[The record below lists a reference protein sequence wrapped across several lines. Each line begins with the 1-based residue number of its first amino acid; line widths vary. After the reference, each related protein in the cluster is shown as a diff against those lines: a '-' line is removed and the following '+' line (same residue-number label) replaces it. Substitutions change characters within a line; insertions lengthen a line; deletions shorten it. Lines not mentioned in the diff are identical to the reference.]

1 MSDLLLEL
9 LSEEIPARMQGRA
22 ADDLKRLFEESLKKA
37 GLSHS
42 GIASYSTPR
51 RLTLAVFGLPD
62 RQPDVTEERRGPR
75 EGAPEKAIEGFL
87 KGNGLTSL
95 DEAEL
100 RETEKGKFW
109 FAIRKIKGR
118 DTADVLTEILEST
131 LRALPWPKSMRWGE
145 NQFRW
150 VRPLHGILA
159 IFGGEPL
166 KGALDLGDSKLDFST
181 STPEPFT
188 VSSFEDYVEKLAN
201 AKVVLDP
208 AVRRKV
214 IADQAAEIATA
225 EGLKVRQDE
234 ALLDEV
240 AGLVEWPNTLM
251 GKIDEAFMDLPPE
264 VLTTSMRAHQ
274 KYFALENANGS
285 LAPRFL
291 LVSDMEAF
299 AGTTRRANIIAGNER
314 VLRPRLSDARFFW
327 DQDRK
332 RTLESREGDLKQVV
346 FHAKLGTVE
355 DKVDRVTALGVSLA
369 RLVPD
374 ADVDRV
380 RSAARLAKADLT
392 TGMVGEF
399 PELQGTIGRYY
410 ALADGEHAD
419 VADAIAEHYA
429 PLGPGDRC
437 PSAPTSVCVALAD
450 KIDTLVGFWAIDE
463 KPTGSK
469 DPYALRRA
477 ALGVIRLI
485 LENRLR
491 LGLLDVFDGTETQLA
506 KSHPGIECSNITN
519 RDYRG
524 ESRKAHKNSHDLLT
538 FFADRLKVA
547 LRDQGVRHDL
557 IAAVFALGEDDFVRL
572 VDRVRAL
579 SAFIESD
586 AGSNLLIAYR
596 RAANIVRI
604 EEKKDDRQFS
614 DAPAKSKLVELE
626 EKALYEAI
634 RKAGSAADKA
644 LAAEDFGGAM
654 DALAALRGP
663 VDAFF
668 EKVTVNAEDGD
679 LRANRLR
686 LLTSIKAI
694 LDRVADFSMIEG

>member
-75 EGAPEKAIEGFL
+75 EGAPERAIEGFL
-87 KGNGLTSL
+87 KGNGLASL

-118 DTADVLTEILEST
+118 DTANVLTEILESI

-150 VRPLHGILA
+150 VRPLHGVLA
-159 IFGGEPL
+159 IFAGEPL
-166 KGALDLGDSKLDFST
+166 KGALDLGDSKLDFSN
-181 STPEPFT
+181 STRGHRFLAPKPFT

-201 AKVVLDP
+201 AKVILDP
-208 AVRRKV
+208 PVRRNV
-214 IADQAAEIATA
+214 ISDQASEIAAA
-225 EGLKVRQDE
+225 EGLKVREDE

-264 VLTTSMRAHQ
+264 VLTTSMRTHQ
-274 KYFALENANGS
+274 KYFALENADGS

-299 AGTTRRANIIAGNER
+299 EGTERRANIIAGNER

-369 RLVPD
+369 RLVPN

-429 PLGPGDRC
+429 PLGPSDRC

-477 ALGVIRLI
+477 ALGIIRLI

-491 LGLLDVFDGTETQLA
+491 LGLLAVFETAQR
-506 KSHPGIECSNITN
+506 GIAGN
-519 RDYRG
+519 RDVAQVR
-524 ESRKAHKNSHDLLT
+524 HDLLT

-604 EEKKDDRQFS
+604 EEKKDDTQFS

-634 RKAGSAADKA
+634 REAGSAADKA

>member
-22 ADDLKRLFEESLKKA
+22 ADDLKRLFEEALKKA
-37 GLSHS
+37 GLPHS
-42 GIASYSTPR
+42 GIAAHSTPR
-51 RLTLAVFGLPD
+51 RLTLAVFGLPN

-100 RETEKGKFW
+100 RETDKGKFW
-109 FAIRKIKGR
+109 FAVRKIEGR
-118 DTADVLTEILEST
+118 DTAEVLTEILDST
-131 LRALPWPKSMRWGE
+131 LRALPWPKSMRWGK

-159 IFGGEPL
+159 IFGGVPL
-166 KGALDLGDSKLDFST
+166 QGSLDLGDSKLDFSSNT
-181 STPEPFT
+181 KGHRFLAPEPIT

-201 AKVVLDP
+201 AKVILDP
-208 AVRRKV
+208 AVRRRV
-214 IADQAAEIATA
+214 IADQAAEIAAA
-225 EGLKVRQDE
+225 EGLKVREDE

-240 AGLVEWPNTLM
+240 TGLVEWPNTLM

-264 VLTTSMRAHQ
+264 VLTTSMRTHQ
-274 KYFALENANGS
+274 KYFALENADGS

-299 AGTTRRANIIAGNER
+299 EGTARRANIIAGNER

-332 RTLESREGDLKQVV
+332 RTLETREGDLKQVV

-355 DKVDRVTALGVSLA
+355 DKVDRVTALGVLLA
-369 RLVPD
+369 KLVPD
-374 ADVDRV
+374 ANVDRV

-429 PLGPGDRC
+429 PLGPSDRC

-491 LGLLDVFDGTETQLA
+491 LGLLQVFEAAQR
-506 KSHPGIECSNITN
+506 GIESDKDVAQI
-519 RDYRG
+519 RQ
-524 ESRKAHKNSHDLLT
+524 DLLT

-572 VDRVRAL
+572 VDRVQAL

-596 RAANIVRI
+596 RATNIVRI
-604 EEKKDDRQFS
+604 EEKKDGTQYS
-614 DAPAKSKLVELE
+614 DKPTEAKLVEAE
-626 EKALYEAI
+626 EKALFAAI
-634 RKAGSAADKA
+634 KVAGAAADKA
-644 LAAEDFGGAM
+644 LAAENFGGAM
-654 DALAALRGP
+654 DALAALRAP

-694 LDRVADFSMIEG
+694 LDRVADFSTIEG

>member
-150 VRPLHGILA
+150 VRPLHGVLA

-166 KGALDLGDSKLDFST
+166 KGALDLGDSKLDFSAST
-181 STPEPFT
+181 SGHRFLAPEPFT

-225 EGLKVRQDE
+225 EGLRVRQDE

-274 KYFALENANGS
+274 KYFALENADGS

-327 DQDRK
+327 DQDRR

-491 LGLLDVFDGTETQLA
+491 LGLLQVFETA
-506 KSHPGIECSNITN
+506 HRGIGSNSDSAQI
-519 RDYRG
+519 RQ
-524 ESRKAHKNSHDLLT
+524 DLLT

-604 EEKKDDRQFS
+604 EEKKDDIQFS

-634 RKAGSAADKA
+634 REAGSAADKA